1 MFVAGDRLLGVNGQ
15 CVRTVS
21 EAEGLLGGS
30 EEVVRL
36 HLQRHESLPRPGLE
50 PAVTMGSNISRHSG
64 KGLTGRRT
72 QSSGNLC
79 NGKAPGVHRSV
90 TTKQNHVSKHFLK
103 NSLYLCHS
111 KLLDPLQHSVTQNII
126 NIILAQLRNTEID
139 LMPYGPGPVRGHKVA
154 STWGFEKNPL
164 FLSTAL

>member
-79 NGKAPGVHRSV
+79 NGKAPGVHRYCTVSYHW
-90 TTKQNHVSKHFLK
+90 TKSCRLTLVEQQFIHVHFETFNEWSEHRL
-103 NSLYLCHS
+103 
-111 KLLDPLQHSVTQNII
+111 TQNIR
-126 NIILAQLRNTEID
+126 NQKYWFRLQLRNQCTLNRLNAEWACAWPESGIY
-139 LMPYGPGPVRGHKVA
+139 LEV
-154 STWGFEKNPL
+154 
-164 FLSTAL
+164 

>member
-79 NGKAPGVHRSV
+79 NGKAPGVHRYTSCYLTV
-90 TTKQNHVSKHFLK
+90 QLLLNKIMLVNTC
-103 NSLYLCHS
+103 LYLWLS
-111 KLLDPLQHSVTQNII
+111 KLLTSGI
-126 NIILAQLRNTEID
+126 NT
-139 LMPYGPGPVRGHKVA
+139 VWHKT
-154 STWGFEKNPL
+154 S
-164 FLSTAL
+164 

>member
-79 NGKAPGVHRSV
+79 NGKAPGVHRYYHW
-90 TTKQNHVSKHFLK
+90 TKSCRLTLVEQQFIHVHFETVNEWSEHRL
-103 NSLYLCHS
+103 
-111 KLLDPLQHSVTQNII
+111 TQNIR
-126 NIILAQLRNTEID
+126 NQKYWFRLQLRNQCTLNRLNAKWACAWPESGIY
-139 LMPYGPGPVRGHKVA
+139 LGV
-154 STWGFEKNPL
+154 
-164 FLSTAL
+164 